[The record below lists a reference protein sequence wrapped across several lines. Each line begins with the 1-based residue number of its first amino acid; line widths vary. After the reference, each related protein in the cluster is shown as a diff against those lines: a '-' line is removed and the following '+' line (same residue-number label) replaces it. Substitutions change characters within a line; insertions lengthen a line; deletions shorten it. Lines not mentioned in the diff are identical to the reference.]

1 MTTVSKQAGKHLVRQ
16 VRNFVLQLGGKLE
29 SEDPYY
35 KEVGSMTL
43 DTVAGLLR
51 VTPYEHG
58 LIACRF
64 SDVRKVA
71 ERPLEGYLNKQS
83 GKWDFWIDEV
93 GLFQQEVMRL
103 LPQA

>member
-1 MTTVSKQAGKHLVRQ
+1 MNSVSKQAGKQLVHQ
-16 VRNFVLQLGGKLE
+16 VRNFVLQLGGKVE
-29 SEDPYY
+29 TDDPYY

-64 SDVRKVA
+64 SDVRKA
-71 ERPLEGYLNKQS
+71 AGTSLEGYLNKQS
-83 GKWDFWIDEV
+83 GKWNFWIDEV